1 MFTNTAYKENNISP
15 LVDFSKALTINSCGV
30 YQVFSGNTV
39 LTERPEGRNDWQLL
53 YIDSGEATFVIN
65 SVTQTVQKGSLIL
78 FPPRQPQYYYYH
90 KKNKP
95 IIYWIHF
102 SGREIEKIF
111 HHYNL
116 DTSIGISYIGVR
128 HNLPSCF
135 RQIIDE
141 MRLKNEKYEELIV
154 FKFHEILL
162 NVNRALKSITIKDN
176 DTTTLIKYAKT
187 YFNENYNQEI
197 NIENYANS
205 LNMTTC
211 WFIKKFKEMTGLT
224 PTQYILKIRLTTA
237 QNLLRYSK
245 YNVSEA
251 AEAVGYSNSF
261 YFSRLFTKHFGVSP
275 SKYKSQVET
284 NSDNSTEQ

>member
-1 MFTNTAYKENNISP
+1 MFTNIAYKDNPNNA
-15 LVDFSKALTINSCGV
+15 LVDFSKALTISSCGI

-53 YIDSGEATFVIN
+53 YIDSGEATFIIN
-65 SVTQTVQKGSLIL
+65 GETKTVQKGSAIL

-102 SGREIEKIF
+102 SGREVEKIF

-116 DTSIGISYIGVR
+116 DTSLGITYIGVR
-128 HNLPSCF
+128 HNLPSHF

-141 MRLKNEKYEELIV
+141 MRLKNEKYEEMIV
-154 FKFHEILL
+154 FKFHELLL
-162 NVNRALKSITIKDN
+162 NINRALKNISIKTN
-176 DTTTLIKYAKT
+176 DTNTLIKQAKT

-197 NIENYANS
+197 NIENYASS
-205 LNMTTC
+205 LNMSPC
-211 WFIKKFKEMTGLT
+211 WFIKKFKEMTGVT

-237 QNLLRYSK
+237 QNLLKYSK

-251 AEAVGYSNSF
+251 AAAVGYENSF
-261 YFSRLFTKHFGVSP
+261 YFSRLFTKNFGVSP
-275 SKYKSQVET
+275 SKYKSQFKT
-284 NSDNSTEQ
+284 NSDDSKD